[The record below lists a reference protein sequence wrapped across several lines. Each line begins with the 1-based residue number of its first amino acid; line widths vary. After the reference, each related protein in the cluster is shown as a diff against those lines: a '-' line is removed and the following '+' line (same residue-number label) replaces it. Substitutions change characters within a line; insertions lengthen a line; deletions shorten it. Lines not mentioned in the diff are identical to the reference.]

1 MSSSLFRRSS
11 GPSQQELPF
20 QSNEASDREFGVGK
34 PVQVVVTATSVATAQ
49 QAIRDGHDMGWT
61 LVAFDM
67 TLPRPVIAFER
78 PRSSK
83 EPEENNGL

>member
-1 MSSSLFRRSS
+1 
-11 GPSQQELPF
+11 
-20 QSNEASDREFGVGK
+20 
-34 PVQVVVTATSVATAQ
+34 VVVTATSVATAQ